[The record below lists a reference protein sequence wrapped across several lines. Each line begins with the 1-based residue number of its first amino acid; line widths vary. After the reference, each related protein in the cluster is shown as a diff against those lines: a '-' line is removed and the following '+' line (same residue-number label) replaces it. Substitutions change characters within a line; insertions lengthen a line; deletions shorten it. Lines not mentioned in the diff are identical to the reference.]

1 MPQVLTLETALSRAL
16 QFNRQLMGTQDANQ
30 QSSYSLE
37 LAWSDFDVKIIP
49 NSRAG
54 YVGGGCAGSGLSI
67 GGGADLRK
75 RFLNGTSVTLSPSL
89 LKTKE
94 HYHTDLRAL
103 ISQPL
108 LRGLG
113 RDYQL
118 SGVRAA
124 QFGNRTSSRNL
135 YSAQV
140 QLVVRTISSLYE
152 VVKAEKTLEINEES
166 YQRINKFHQ
175 AARLK
180 EKIGLSDAL
189 DVYRAEIEL
198 NHAQDSLTGAQER
211 LQDAEDALRNLLALP
226 LDACIKVDVPLVY
239 SPQPFG
245 MEEAI
250 QLALN
255 NRLEMEQA
263 EDQWRENLRL
273 SRLAKENLMPELNLV
288 LNYSNCGRDEYF
300 TTSCCRRRESTWG
313 VGFTTSTD
321 FDPKSEQIAYEQSVL
336 AMDAAARGIEEAKA
350 ALTLEVKK
358 ALRVLHRAFKRI
370 EVQEKQIHTA
380 EGELHL
386 SQLKFDR
393 GMANN
398 FDIIQAEKSLRSA
411 EIAYWGAL
419 IEHIVGQYQLLAAI
433 GRLADKP

>member
-1 MPQVLTLETALSRAL
+1 
-16 QFNRQLMGTQDANQ
+16 
-30 QSSYSLE
+30 
-37 LAWSDFDVKIIP
+37 
-49 NSRAG
+49 
-54 YVGGGCAGSGLSI
+54 
-67 GGGADLRK
+67 
-75 RFLNGTSVTLSPSL
+75 
-89 LKTKE
+89 
-94 HYHTDLRAL
+94 
-103 ISQPL
+103 
-108 LRGLG
+108 
-113 RDYQL
+113 
-118 SGVRAA
+118 
-124 QFGNRTSSRNL
+124 
-135 YSAQV
+135 
-140 QLVVRTISSLYE
+140 
-152 VVKAEKTLEINEES
+152 
-166 YQRINKFHQ
+166 
-175 AARLK
+175 
-180 EKIGLSDAL
+180 
-189 DVYRAEIEL
+189 
-198 NHAQDSLTGAQER
+198 
-211 LQDAEDALRNLLALP
+211 
-226 LDACIKVDVPLVY
+226 
-239 SPQPFG
+239 
-245 MEEAI
+245 
-250 QLALN
+250 
-255 NRLEMEQA
+255 
-263 EDQWRENLRL
+263 
-273 SRLAKENLMPELNLV
+273 MPELNLV